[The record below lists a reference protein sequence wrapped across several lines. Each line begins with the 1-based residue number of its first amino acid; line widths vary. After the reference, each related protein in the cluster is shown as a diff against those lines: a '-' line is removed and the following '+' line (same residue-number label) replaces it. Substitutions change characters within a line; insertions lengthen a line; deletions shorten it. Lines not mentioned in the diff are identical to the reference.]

1 MIDISFDTSELVEQ
15 ADRIAMLDSTTL
27 AEMRLDAVNVVSLTV
42 REKSI
47 AQTHAELNLSRDYI
61 ETRIARAEAKGATA
75 RARITSEVRGATLQR
90 FTGARQAVQPV
101 KYTNSEILAKLGK
114 SSFVNGALIGP
125 RTVLP
130 NGVASRVWTE
140 RRGDPSRGIEAD
152 KKAAGFTVDVNR
164 KGAKTIR
171 TAFTIPLKNNNGLGV
186 FQRPA
191 GGGDAKHLY
200 GPSVYQVFR
209 RYIKTNEQ
217 AIADTLR
224 DEFVGRLDTKI
235 QEILK

>member
-15 ADRIAMLDSTTL
+15 ADRIAMLDNTTL

-47 AQTHAELNLSRDYI
+47 DQTHAELNLSRDYI
-61 ETRIARAEAKGATA
+61 ETRIARAEAKGTTA

-90 FTGARQAVQPV
+90 FGAQQEVAPV
-101 KYTNSEILAKLGK
+101 NWSNSRIEALGHK
-114 SSFVNGALIGP
+114 FGKWPG
-125 RTVLP
+125 
-130 NGVASRVWTE
+130 WTY
-140 RRGDPSRGIEAD
+140 RKGDASRGIAED
-152 KKAAGFTVDVNR
+152 KKAAGVSVDVNR
-164 KGAKTIR
+164 KGAKTI
-171 TAFTIPLKNNNGLGV
+171 TSAFTMPLKNSNGTGV
-186 FQRPA
+186 FRRE
-191 GGGDAKHLY
+191 GGKVKHLY

-209 RYIKTNEQ
+209 RYITTNEQ

>member
-15 ADRIAMLDSTTL
+15 ADRIAMLDNTTL

-47 AQTHAELNLSRDYI
+47 DQTHAELNLSRDYI
-61 ETRIARAEAKGATA
+61 EARIARAEAKGATA

-90 FTGARQAVQPV
+90 FGAQQEVAPV
-101 KYTNSEILAKLGK
+101 NWSNSRIEALGHEFGK
-114 SSFVNGALIGP
+114 WPG
-125 RTVLP
+125 
-130 NGVASRVWTE
+130 WTY
-140 RRGDPSRGIEAD
+140 RKGDASRGIAED
-152 KKAAGFTVDVNR
+152 KKAAGVSVDVNR
-164 KGAKTIR
+164 KGAKTI
-171 TAFTIPLKNNNGLGV
+171 TSAFTMPLKNSNGTGV
-186 FQRPA
+186 FRRE
-191 GGGDAKHLY
+191 GGEVKHLY

-209 RYIKTNEQ
+209 RYITTNEQ

>member
-47 AQTHAELNLSRDYI
+47 DQTHTELNLSRDYI
-61 ETRIARAEAKGATA
+61 EARIARAEAKGPTA

-90 FTGARQAVQPV
+90 FGAQQEVAPV
-101 KYTNSEILAKLGK
+101 NWSNSRIEALGHK
-114 SSFVNGALIGP
+114 FGKWPG
-125 RTVLP
+125 
-130 NGVASRVWTE
+130 WTY
-140 RRGDPSRGIEAD
+140 RKGDASRGIDED
-152 KKAAGFTVDVNR
+152 DKAAGVSVDVNR
-164 KGAKTIR
+164 KGAKTI
-171 TAFTIPLKNNNGLGV
+171 TSAFTMPLKNSNGTGV
-186 FQRPA
+186 FRRE
-191 GGGDAKHLY
+191 GGEVKHLY

-209 RYIKTNEQ
+209 RYITTNEQ

>member
-15 ADRIAMLDSTTL
+15 VDRIAMLDNTTL

-47 AQTHAELNLSRDYI
+47 DQTHAELNLSRDYI
-61 ETRIARAEAKGATA
+61 EARIARAEAKGTTA

-90 FTGARQAVQPV
+90 FGAQQEVAPV
-101 KYTNSEILAKLGK
+101 NWSNSRIKALGHEFGK
-114 SSFVNGALIGP
+114 WPG
-125 RTVLP
+125 
-130 NGVASRVWTE
+130 WTY
-140 RRGDPSRGIEAD
+140 RKGDASRGIAED
-152 KKAAGFTVDVNR
+152 KKAAGVSVDVNR
-164 KGAKTIR
+164 KGAKTI
-171 TAFTIPLKNNNGLGV
+171 TSAFTMPLKNSNGTGV
-186 FQRPA
+186 FRRE
-191 GGGDAKHLY
+191 GGEVKHLY

-209 RYIKTNEQ
+209 RYISTNEQ

>member
-15 ADRIAMLDSTTL
+15 ADSIAMLDSTTL

-47 AQTHAELNLSRDYI
+47 DQTHAELNLSRDYI
-61 ETRIARAEAKGATA
+61 EARIARAEAKGATA

-90 FTGARQAVQPV
+90 FGAQQEVAPV
-101 KYTNSEILAKLGK
+101 NWSNSRIEALGHK
-114 SSFVNGALIGP
+114 FGKWPG
-125 RTVLP
+125 
-130 NGVASRVWTE
+130 WTY
-140 RRGDPSRGIEAD
+140 RKGDASRGIDED

-164 KGAKTIR
+164 KGAKTI
-171 TAFTIPLKNNNGLGV
+171 TSAFTMPLKNSNGTGV
-186 FQRPA
+186 FRRE
-191 GGGDAKHLY
+191 GGEVKHLY

-209 RYIKTNEQ
+209 RYITTNEQ

>member
-47 AQTHAELNLSRDYI
+47 DQTHAELNLSRDYI
-61 ETRIARAEAKGATA
+61 EARIARAEAKGATA

-90 FTGARQAVQPV
+90 FGAQQEVAPV
-101 KYTNSEILAKLGK
+101 NWSNSRIEALGHEFGK
-114 SSFVNGALIGP
+114 WPG
-125 RTVLP
+125 
-130 NGVASRVWTE
+130 WTY
-140 RRGDPSRGIEAD
+140 RKGDASRGIAED
-152 KKAAGFTVDVNR
+152 KKAAGVSVDVNR
-164 KGAKTIR
+164 KGAKTI
-171 TAFTIPLKNNNGLGV
+171 TSAFTMPLKNGNGIGV
-186 FQRPA
+186 FRRE
-191 GGGDAKHLY
+191 GGKVKHLY

-209 RYIKTNEQ
+209 RYITTNEQ

>member
-15 ADRIAMLDSTTL
+15 VDLIAMLDNTTL

-42 REKSI
+42 RKKSI
-47 AQTHAELNLSRDYI
+47 DQTHAELNLSRDYI
-61 ETRIARAEAKGATA
+61 EARIARAEAKGATA
-75 RARITSEVRGATLQR
+75 RALVTSKVRGATLQR
-90 FTGARQAVQPV
+90 FTGAAQETKPV
-101 KYTNSEILAKLGK
+101 NWSNSRIEALGHEFGK
-114 SSFVNGALIGP
+114 WPG
-125 RTVLP
+125 
-130 NGVASRVWTE
+130 WTY
-140 RRGDPSRGIEAD
+140 RKGDASRGIAED

-164 KGAKTIR
+164 KGAKTI
-171 TAFTIPLKNNNGLGV
+171 TSAFTLPLKNNNGFGV
-186 FQRPA
+186 FQRPK

-209 RYIKTNEQ
+209 RYITTNEQ

-235 QEILK
+235 QEILT

>member
-15 ADRIAMLDSTTL
+15 VDRIAMLDSTTL

-47 AQTHAELNLSRDYI
+47 DQTHAELNLSRDYI
-61 ETRIARAEAKGATA
+61 ETRIARAEAKGTTA

-90 FTGARQAVQPV
+90 FGAQQEVAPV
-101 KYTNSEILAKLGK
+101 NWSNSRIEALGHK
-114 SSFVNGALIGP
+114 FGKWPG
-125 RTVLP
+125 
-130 NGVASRVWTE
+130 WTY
-140 RRGDPSRGIEAD
+140 RKGDASRGIAED

-164 KGAKTIR
+164 KGAKTI
-171 TAFTIPLKNNNGLGV
+171 TSAFTLPLKNSNGTGV
-186 FQRPA
+186 FRRE
-191 GGGDAKHLY
+191 GGEVKHLY

-209 RYIKTNEQ
+209 RYITTNEQ

-235 QEILK
+235 QEILT

>member
-15 ADRIAMLDSTTL
+15 VDRIAMLDNTTL

-42 REKSI
+42 RKKSI
-47 AQTHAELNLSRDYI
+47 DQTHAELNLSRDYI
-61 ETRIARAEAKGATA
+61 EARIARAEAKGTTA

-90 FTGARQAVQPV
+90 FGAQQDVAPV
-101 KYTNSEILAKLGK
+101 NWSNSRIEALGHK
-114 SSFVNGALIGP
+114 FGKWPG
-125 RTVLP
+125 
-130 NGVASRVWTE
+130 WTY
-140 RRGDPSRGIEAD
+140 RKGDASRGIDED
-152 KKAAGFTVDVNR
+152 DKAAGVSVDVNR
-164 KGAKTIR
+164 KGAKTI
-171 TAFTIPLKNNNGLGV
+171 TSAFTMPLKNSNGTGV
-186 FQRPA
+186 FRRE
-191 GGGDAKHLY
+191 GGEVKHLY

-209 RYIKTNEQ
+209 RYITTNEQ

>member
-15 ADRIAMLDSTTL
+15 ADRIAMLDNATL

-47 AQTHAELNLSRDYI
+47 DQTHAELNLSRDYI
-61 ETRIARAEAKGATA
+61 EARIARAEAKGATA
-75 RARITSEVRGATLQR
+75 RARVTSEVRGATLQR
-90 FTGARQAVQPV
+90 FGAQQEVAPV
-101 KYTNSEILAKLGK
+101 NWSNSRIEALGHEFGK
-114 SSFVNGALIGP
+114 WPG
-125 RTVLP
+125 
-130 NGVASRVWTE
+130 WTY
-140 RRGDPSRGIEAD
+140 RKGDASRGIAED

-164 KGAKTIR
+164 KGAKTI
-171 TAFTIPLKNNNGLGV
+171 TSAFTMPLKNSNGTGV
-186 FQRPA
+186 FRRE
-191 GGGDAKHLY
+191 GGEVKHLY

-209 RYIKTNEQ
+209 RYITTNEQ

>member
-15 ADRIAMLDSTTL
+15 VDRIAMLDSTTL

-47 AQTHAELNLSRDYI
+47 DQTHAELNLSRDYI
-61 ETRIARAEAKGATA
+61 EARIARAEAKGATA

-90 FTGARQAVQPV
+90 FGAQQEVAPVNWSNSRIEALGHKFGKWPGWTRRTGDA
-101 KYTNSEILAKLGK
+101 
-114 SSFVNGALIGP
+114 
-125 RTVLP
+125 
-130 NGVASRVWTE
+130 
-140 RRGDPSRGIEAD
+140 SRGIDED
-152 KKAAGFTVDVNR
+152 DKAAGISVDVNR
-164 KGAKTIR
+164 KGAKTI
-171 TAFTIPLKNNNGLGV
+171 TSAFTMPLKNGNGIGA
-186 FQRPA
+186 FRRE
-191 GGGDAKHLY
+191 GGKVKHLY

-209 RYIKTNEQ
+209 RYITTNEQ

-235 QEILK
+235 QEILE

>member
-15 ADRIAMLDSTTL
+15 VDRIAMLDSTTL

-47 AQTHAELNLSRDYI
+47 DQTHAELNLSRDYI
-61 ETRIARAEAKGATA
+61 EARIARAEAKGATA
-75 RARITSEVRGATLQR
+75 RARITSEVQGATLQR
-90 FTGARQAVQPV
+90 FGAQQEVAPVNWSNSRIEALGHKFGKWPGWTRRTGDA
-101 KYTNSEILAKLGK
+101 
-114 SSFVNGALIGP
+114 
-125 RTVLP
+125 
-130 NGVASRVWTE
+130 
-140 RRGDPSRGIEAD
+140 SRGIGEGD
-152 KKAAGFTVDVNR
+152 KAAGVSVDVNR
-164 KGAKTIR
+164 KGAKTI
-171 TAFTIPLKNNNGLGV
+171 TSAFTMPLKNGNGVGV
-186 FQRPA
+186 FRRE
-191 GGGDAKHLY
+191 GGKVKHLY

>member
-15 ADRIAMLDSTTL
+15 ADRIAMLDYTTL

-47 AQTHAELNLSRDYI
+47 DQTHAELNLSRDYI
-61 ETRIARAEAKGATA
+61 EARIARAEAKGATA
-75 RARITSEVRGATLQR
+75 RARVTSEVSGATLQR
-90 FTGARQAVQPV
+90 FGAQQEVAPV
-101 KYTNSEILAKLGK
+101 NWSNSRIKALGHEFGK
-114 SSFVNGALIGP
+114 WPG
-125 RTVLP
+125 
-130 NGVASRVWTE
+130 WTY
-140 RRGDPSRGIEAD
+140 RKGDASRGIAED

-164 KGAKTIR
+164 KGAKTI
-171 TAFTIPLKNNNGLGV
+171 TSAFTMPLKNSNGTGV
-186 FQRPA
+186 FRRE
-191 GGGDAKHLY
+191 GGEVKHLY

-209 RYIKTNEQ
+209 RYITTNEQ

>member
-15 ADRIAMLDSTTL
+15 VDRIAMLDNTTL

-47 AQTHAELNLSRDYI
+47 DQTHAELNLSRDYI
-61 ETRIARAEAKGATA
+61 EARIARAEAKGATA

-90 FTGARQAVQPV
+90 FGAQQDVAPV
-101 KYTNSEILAKLGK
+101 NWSNSRIEALGHK
-114 SSFVNGALIGP
+114 FGKWPG
-125 RTVLP
+125 
-130 NGVASRVWTE
+130 WTY
-140 RRGDPSRGIEAD
+140 RKGDASRGIDED
-152 KKAAGFTVDVNR
+152 DKAAGVSVDVNR
-164 KGAKTIR
+164 KGAKTI
-171 TAFTIPLKNNNGLGV
+171 TSAFTMPLKNGNGIGT
-186 FQRPA
+186 FRRE
-191 GGGDAKHLY
+191 GGKVKHLY

-209 RYIKTNEQ
+209 RYITTNEQ

>member
-15 ADRIAMLDSTTL
+15 ADSIAMLDSTTL
-27 AEMRLDAVNVVSLTV
+27 AEMRMDAVNVVSITV

-47 AQTHAELNLSRDYI
+47 NQTHAELNLSRDYI
-61 ETRIARAEAKGATA
+61 EARIARAEAKGATA

-90 FTGARQAVQPV
+90 FGAQQEVAPV
-101 KYTNSEILAKLGK
+101 NWSNSRIEALGHEFGK
-114 SSFVNGALIGP
+114 WPG
-125 RTVLP
+125 
-130 NGVASRVWTE
+130 WTY
-140 RRGDPSRGIEAD
+140 RKGDASRGIAED
-152 KKAAGFTVDVNR
+152 KKAAGVSVDVNR
-164 KGAKTIR
+164 KGAKTI
-171 TAFTIPLKNNNGLGV
+171 TSAFTMPLKNSNGTGV
-186 FQRPA
+186 FRRE
-191 GGGDAKHLY
+191 GGEVKHLY

-209 RYIKTNEQ
+209 RYITTNEQ

>member
-15 ADRIAMLDSTTL
+15 VDRIAMLDNATL

-47 AQTHAELNLSRDYI
+47 DQTHAELNLTRDYI
-61 ETRIARAEAKGATA
+61 EARIARDEAKGATA
-75 RARITSEVRGATLQR
+75 RARVTSQVSGATLQR
-90 FTGARQAVQPV
+90 FGAQQDVAPVNWSNSRIEALGHKFGKWPGWTRRTGDA
-101 KYTNSEILAKLGK
+101 
-114 SSFVNGALIGP
+114 
-125 RTVLP
+125 
-130 NGVASRVWTE
+130 
-140 RRGDPSRGIEAD
+140 SRGIDED
-152 KKAAGFTVDVNR
+152 DKAAGISVDVNR

-224 DEFVGRLDTKI
+224 DEFIGRLDTKI

>member
-15 ADRIAMLDSTTL
+15 ADRIAMLDNTTL

-47 AQTHAELNLSRDYI
+47 DQTHAELNLSRDYI
-61 ETRIARAEAKGATA
+61 DARIARAEAKGTTA

-90 FTGARQAVQPV
+90 FGAQQEVAPV
-101 KYTNSEILAKLGK
+101 NWSNSRIDALGHEFGK
-114 SSFVNGALIGP
+114 WPG
-125 RTVLP
+125 
-130 NGVASRVWTE
+130 WTY
-140 RRGDPSRGIEAD
+140 RKGDASRGIAED
-152 KKAAGFTVDVNR
+152 KKAAGVSVDVNR
-164 KGAKTIR
+164 KGAKTI
-171 TAFTIPLKNNNGLGV
+171 TSAFTMPLKNSNGTGV
-186 FQRPA
+186 FRRE
-191 GGGDAKHLY
+191 GGKVKHLY

-209 RYIKTNEQ
+209 RYITTNEQ

-235 QEILK
+235 QEILN

>member
-15 ADRIAMLDSTTL
+15 VDRIAMLDSTTL

-47 AQTHAELNLSRDYI
+47 DQTRAELNLSRDYI
-61 ETRIARAEAKGATA
+61 EARIARAEAKGATA

-90 FTGARQAVQPV
+90 FGAQQEVAPV
-101 KYTNSEILAKLGK
+101 NWSNSRIEALGQK
-114 SSFVNGALIGP
+114 FGKWPG
-125 RTVLP
+125 
-130 NGVASRVWTE
+130 WTY
-140 RRGDPSRGIEAD
+140 RKGDASRGIAED
-152 KKAAGFTVDVNR
+152 KKAAGVSVDVNR
-164 KGAKTIR
+164 KGAKTI
-171 TAFTIPLKNNNGLGV
+171 TSAFTMPLKNGNGIGA
-186 FQRPA
+186 FRRE
-191 GGGDAKHLY
+191 GGKVKHLY

-209 RYIKTNEQ
+209 RYITTNEQ

>member
-15 ADRIAMLDSTTL
+15 VDRIAMLDNTTL

-47 AQTHAELNLSRDYI
+47 DQTHAELNLSRDYI
-61 ETRIARAEAKGATA
+61 EARIARAEAKGATA
-75 RARITSEVRGATLQR
+75 RARITSEVGGATLQR
-90 FTGARQAVQPV
+90 FGAQQDVAPV
-101 KYTNSEILAKLGK
+101 NWSNSRIEALGHEFGK
-114 SSFVNGALIGP
+114 WPG
-125 RTVLP
+125 
-130 NGVASRVWTE
+130 WTY
-140 RRGDPSRGIEAD
+140 RKGDASRGIAED

-164 KGAKTIR
+164 KGAKTI
-171 TAFTIPLKNNNGLGV
+171 TSAFTMPLKNSNGTGV
-186 FQRPA
+186 FRRE
-191 GGGDAKHLY
+191 GGEVKHLY

-209 RYIKTNEQ
+209 RYITTNEQ

>member
-15 ADRIAMLDSTTL
+15 VDRIAMLDSTTL

-47 AQTHAELNLSRDYI
+47 DQTHAELNLSRDYI
-61 ETRIARAEAKGATA
+61 EARIARAEAKGATA

-90 FTGARQAVQPV
+90 FGAQQEVTPV
-101 KYTNSEILAKLGK
+101 NWSNSRIEALGHK
-114 SSFVNGALIGP
+114 FGKWPG
-125 RTVLP
+125 
-130 NGVASRVWTE
+130 WTY
-140 RRGDPSRGIEAD
+140 RKGDASRGIGED
-152 KKAAGFTVDVNR
+152 DKAAGVSVDVNR
-164 KGAKTIR
+164 KGAKTI
-171 TAFTIPLKNNNGLGV
+171 TSAFTMPLNNGNGIGT
-186 FQRPA
+186 FRRE
-191 GGGDAKHLY
+191 GGKVKHLY

-209 RYIKTNEQ
+209 RYITTNEQ

>member
-1 MIDISFDTSELVEQ
+1 MIDISFDTSELVER
-15 ADRIAMLDSTTL
+15 ADRIAMLDNTTL

-47 AQTHAELNLSRDYI
+47 DQTHAELNLSRDYI
-61 ETRIARAEAKGATA
+61 DARIARAEAKGATA

-90 FTGARQAVQPV
+90 FGAQQDIAPVNWSNSRIEALGHKFGKWPGWTRRTGDA
-101 KYTNSEILAKLGK
+101 
-114 SSFVNGALIGP
+114 
-125 RTVLP
+125 
-130 NGVASRVWTE
+130 
-140 RRGDPSRGIEAD
+140 SRGIDED
-152 KKAAGFTVDVNR
+152 DKAAGISVDVNR
-164 KGAKTIR
+164 KGAKTI
-171 TAFTIPLKNNNGLGV
+171 TSAFTMPLKNGNGVGV
-186 FQRPA
+186 FRRE
-191 GGGDAKHLY
+191 GGKLKHLY

-209 RYIKTNEQ
+209 RYITTNEQ

>member
-15 ADRIAMLDSTTL
+15 ADRIAMLDNATL

-47 AQTHAELNLSRDYI
+47 DQTHAELNLTRDYI
-61 ETRIARAEAKGATA
+61 EARIARAEAKGTTA

-90 FTGARQAVQPV
+90 FGAQQGIAPVNWSNSRIEALGHKFGKWPGWTRRTGDA
-101 KYTNSEILAKLGK
+101 
-114 SSFVNGALIGP
+114 
-125 RTVLP
+125 
-130 NGVASRVWTE
+130 
-140 RRGDPSRGIEAD
+140 SRGIDED
-152 KKAAGFTVDVNR
+152 DKAAGISVDVNR
-164 KGAKTIR
+164 KGAKTI
-171 TAFTIPLKNNNGLGV
+171 TSAFTMPLKNGNGAGV
-186 FQRPA
+186 FRRE
-191 GGGDAKHLY
+191 GGKLKHLY

-209 RYIKTNEQ
+209 RYISTNEQ

-224 DEFVGRLDTKI
+224 DEFIGRLDTKL

>member
-15 ADRIAMLDSTTL
+15 VDRIAMLDNTTL

-42 REKSI
+42 RKKSI
-47 AQTHAELNLSRDYI
+47 DQTHAELNLSRDYI
-61 ETRIARAEAKGATA
+61 EARIARAEAKGATA
-75 RARITSEVRGATLQR
+75 RALVTSKVRGATLQR
-90 FTGARQAVQPV
+90 FTGAAQETKPV
-101 KYTNSEILAKLGK
+101 NWSNSRIEALGHEFGK
-114 SSFVNGALIGP
+114 WPG
-125 RTVLP
+125 
-130 NGVASRVWTE
+130 WTY
-140 RRGDPSRGIEAD
+140 RKGDASRGIAED

-164 KGAKTIR
+164 KGAKTI
-171 TAFTIPLKNNNGLGV
+171 TSAFTMPLKNGNGIGT
-186 FQRPA
+186 FRRE
-191 GGGDAKHLY
+191 GGKVKHLY

-209 RYIKTNEQ
+209 RYITTNEQ

>member
-15 ADRIAMLDSTTL
+15 ADRIAMLDYTTL

-47 AQTHAELNLSRDYI
+47 DQTHAELNLSRDYI
-61 ETRIARAEAKGATA
+61 EARIARAEAKGTTA

-90 FTGARQAVQPV
+90 FGAQQEVAPV
-101 KYTNSEILAKLGK
+101 NWSNSRIEALGHK
-114 SSFVNGALIGP
+114 FGKWPG
-125 RTVLP
+125 
-130 NGVASRVWTE
+130 WTY
-140 RRGDPSRGIEAD
+140 RKGDASRGIAED
-152 KKAAGFTVDVNR
+152 KKAAGVSVDVNR
-164 KGAKTIR
+164 KGAKTI
-171 TAFTIPLKNNNGLGV
+171 TSAFTMPLKNSNGTGV
-186 FQRPA
+186 FRRE
-191 GGGDAKHLY
+191 GGEVKHLY

-209 RYIKTNEQ
+209 RYITTNEQ

>member
-15 ADRIAMLDSTTL
+15 ADRIAMLDNTTL

-47 AQTHAELNLSRDYI
+47 DQTHAELNLSRDYI
-61 ETRIARAEAKGATA
+61 EARIARAEAKGATA
-75 RARITSEVRGATLQR
+75 RALVTSKVRGATLQR
-90 FTGARQAVQPV
+90 FGAQQEVAPV
-101 KYTNSEILAKLGK
+101 NWSNSRIEALGHK
-114 SSFVNGALIGP
+114 FGKWPG
-125 RTVLP
+125 
-130 NGVASRVWTE
+130 WTY
-140 RRGDPSRGIEAD
+140 RKGDASRGIAED
-152 KKAAGFTVDVNR
+152 KKAAGVSVDVNR
-164 KGAKTIR
+164 KGAKTI
-171 TAFTIPLKNNNGLGV
+171 TSAFTMPLKNGNGTGT
-186 FQRPA
+186 FRRE
-191 GGGDAKHLY
+191 GGKVKHLY

-209 RYIKTNEQ
+209 RYITTNEQ